1 MNKIEHN
8 MCRVLSP
15 IYFVIICFVI
25 SEYFISE
32 KNIPILLKCDELKKP
47 IYLEFVLN
55 DIFQKDLFSV
65 MDQIGIQILYIH
77 HSFCQRNRI
86 CYQSSKLCG
95 IQIKRKFLRLCAN
108 SNAACSSAC

>member
-1 MNKIEHN
+1 

-15 IYFVIICFVI
+15 IYFELCVVI

-32 KNIPILLKCDELKKP
+32 RNIPILLKCDELKKP

-65 MDQIGIQILYIH
+65 MDQIGIQILYTPFMLLLCNRTEL
-77 HSFCQRNRI
+77 STKTNPRNLNVTLLTR
-86 CYQSSKLCG
+86 S
-95 IQIKRKFLRLCAN
+95 
-108 SNAACSSAC
+108 